1 VVGLGLVM
9 AVAYMSG
16 NQVIVQRT
24 LGARSEWDAKG
35 GMLFGGLLKFFIP
48 LMVALPGLCAIVLVP
63 QLGAENA
70 DRAVPEMI
78 RLLMPAGLRGLMFAA
93 LFAAMMSHISATLN
107 STSTIFITDIVGQLR
122 NWSGRRPLKEKTAL
136 LLGRITTAILIIST
150 ALLAEPIGNREQIYV
165 YMQTILSMF
174 QGPVLAILLLGIIW
188 PRATGYGG
196 LAGLVLGVT
205 FCFILRNTPG
215 LFPSEDPFLFVA
227 WWSFVFA
234 LIVTIVVSLLTKREP
249 EEKLRGMVWSSV
261 IRDTDA
267 QEALQERIA
276 Q

>member
-1 VVGLGLVM
+1 M
-9 AVAYMSG
+9 AVASMSG

-48 LMVALPGLCAIVLVP
+48 FMVALPGLCAIVLVP
-63 QLGAENA
+63 QLGVENA

-107 STSTIFITDIVGQLR
+107 STTTIFITDIIGQLR
-122 NWSGRRPLKEKTAL
+122 NWLGKKPVQEKTAL
-136 LLGRITTAILIIST
+136 LLGRIMTAALIIST
-150 ALLAEPIGNREQIYV
+150 AVLAKPIADREQIYV
-165 YMQTILSMF
+165 FMQTILSLF
-174 QGPVLAILLLGIIW
+174 QGPLLAVLLLGITW

-196 LAGLVLGVT
+196 LAGLVLGVMC
-205 FCFILRNTPG
+205 CFVLNYTPG

-227 WWSFVFA
+227 WWSFVFS
-234 LIVTIVVSLLTKREP
+234 LIVIVVVSLLTKPEP
-249 EEKLRGMVWSSV
+249 AEKIRGLVWSSV
-261 IRDTDA
+261 VRDKDA
-267 QEALQERIA
+267 QQALKDRVTS
-276 Q
+276 